1 MGKKRG
7 KKGKYLFLHSACLLV
22 ILLLNAGCVTNLN
35 YQKRQHGHKHLDLA
49 EKLIS
54 KGDYEGALK
63 EDEEVLRLFPGVS
76 PGDRSLFHM
85 GLIWA
90 HPDNPQRNYN
100 KALECFRQLVRDFP
114 RSALTEEVRV
124 WAGSINELIWREG
137 KTKVLEETV
146 NALKKQLNAKIKD
159 FEETENALKKQL
171 NAKIKNLEE
180 TVNALKKQ
188 LNALKEIDLGIEE
201 KKREDLPGK

>member
-1 MGKKRG
+1 MVKKRG
-7 KKGKYLFLHSACLLV
+7 KKGKYLFLHGACLLV

-35 YQKRQHGHKHLDLA
+35 FQKRWQGHKHLDQA

-54 KGDYEGALK
+54 KGDYKGALK
-63 EDEEVLRLFPGVS
+63 EHEEVLRLFPGVS
-76 PGDRSLFHM
+76 PGDRALFHM

-100 KALECFRQLVRDFP
+100 KALECLQRLVGDFP
-114 RSALTEEVRV
+114 RSALREEARV
-124 WAGSINELIWREG
+124 LVGTIGELIWCEG
-137 KTKVLEETV
+137 KIKDLEETV
-146 NALKKQLNAKIKD
+146 NALKKQLNAKTKD
-159 FEETENALKKQL
+159 
-171 NAKIKNLEE
+171 LEE

-201 KKREDLPGK
+201 KKREDLPRK